1 MGGHAAEIEF
11 APEEETRAFAQGDV
25 IFKDGDPGD
34 SMFGVQEGAVDL
46 VVAGTVVET
55 VGPGG
60 IFGEMAIIE
69 HAPRTAT
76 AIASK
81 PSKIVV
87 IDEARFAVL
96 TQNAPEFAL
105 RLLRVISRRI
115 RVMDKLVT

>member
-1 MGGHAAEIEF
+1 MGGHAADFEF
-11 APEEETRAFAQGDV
+11 KPSEETRAFAEGEV
-25 IFKDGDPGD
+25 IFKDGDAGD
-34 SMFGVQEGAVDL
+34 AMFGVQDGAVDL
-46 VVAGTVVET
+46 VVAGRVVET

-60 IFGEMAIIE
+60 IFGEMALIE

-87 IDEARFAVL
+87 IDEARFGAL
-96 TQNAPEFAL
+96 TQNTPEFAL

-115 RVMDKLVT
+115 RAIDKLVT